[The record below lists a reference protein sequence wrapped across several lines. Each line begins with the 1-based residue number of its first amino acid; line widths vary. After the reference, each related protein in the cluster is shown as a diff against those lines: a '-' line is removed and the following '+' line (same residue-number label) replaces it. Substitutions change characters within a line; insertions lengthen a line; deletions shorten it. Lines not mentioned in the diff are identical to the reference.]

1 VLRKFICFSFL
12 PISALVLSPLRA
24 QAQTYTQSVI
34 YTACDTASCADYPY
48 SLVQAQDGD
57 FYGENQTGAYQSG
70 AIFKLTPGGSLSP
83 LYSFCAQQ
91 DGYGICSDGSF
102 PSSLVQSGSGNFYGI
117 SSSQFIEEN
126 SYNLFQGGVAFDITP
141 SGGFTSF
148 VVFCSQ
154 QFSNCTDGF
163 AAGYDPAPLALGA
176 QGTLYGVLANG
187 GGANDGGTIITFGS
201 LTPLYIFC
209 SQGGSGCTDGS
220 QPNSI
225 LQGSDGNLYGTT
237 SPGAYSQGNPV
248 DGTIFKFAA
257 GTLTVLQSFCYQSIT
272 PCPGGSGPNGIVEGS
287 DGNFYGT
294 TSTNGTT
301 TNPAGGTVFK
311 ITPSGAFTTLHTFC
325 PQGGPVCTDGDG
337 PLDLVL
343 AGDGNF
349 YGITTGGGTHA
360 SGTLFRITPTGTFST
375 IYNFC
380 SQGGSGCT
388 DGIGPN
394 SLTLGNDGSLY
405 GTTIYGGAV
414 GEGGGPGFGVVFKVA
429 ATPALPAPVQISLSR
444 LQITLG
450 SFATL
455 TWRSLNAFST
465 TMQQCYAFETNQGT
479 TTPLGALSG
488 TMSNGIYSGSI
499 IVTPPALGSYTFAVS
514 CGGVESSA
522 PMTLNVIPVGKYSST
537 TSLSA
542 LPNPATAGQA
552 VTLTAGVTGPGPAPT
567 GSVQFLYKTQL
578 LATKPLSAGVATFTA
593 STNGLPLGSYPIT
606 AVYSGDADYNG
617 SSSNS
622 NTVVLNAAPTRLLFS
637 AAPTL
642 VTPPAACVLTATVT
656 RNATGAVG
664 TPTGSVT
671 FYYQSLVLGTARLSP
686 EGVATITAS
695 SHGIPAGSYTLTATF
710 AGDNTD
716 SPSTATVTV
725 KVQ

>member
-1 VLRKFICFSFL
+1 
-12 PISALVLSPLRA
+12 
-24 QAQTYTQSVI
+24 
-34 YTACDTASCADYPY
+34 
-48 SLVQAQDGD
+48 
-57 FYGENQTGAYQSG
+57 
-70 AIFKLTPGGSLSP
+70 
-83 LYSFCAQQ
+83 
-91 DGYGICSDGSF
+91 
-102 PSSLVQSGSGNFYGI
+102 
-117 SSSQFIEEN
+117 
-126 SYNLFQGGVAFDITP
+126 
-141 SGGFTSF
+141 
-148 VVFCSQ
+148 
-154 QFSNCTDGF
+154 
-163 AAGYDPAPLALGA
+163 
-176 QGTLYGVLANG
+176 
-187 GGANDGGTIITFGS
+187 
-201 LTPLYIFC
+201 
-209 SQGGSGCTDGS
+209 
-220 QPNSI
+220 
-225 LQGSDGNLYGTT
+225 
-237 SPGAYSQGNPV
+237 
-248 DGTIFKFAA
+248 
-257 GTLTVLQSFCYQSIT
+257 
-272 PCPGGSGPNGIVEGS
+272 
-287 DGNFYGT
+287 
-294 TSTNGTT
+294 
-301 TNPAGGTVFK
+301 
-311 ITPSGAFTTLHTFC
+311 
-325 PQGGPVCTDGDG
+325 
-337 PLDLVL
+337 
-343 AGDGNF
+343 
-349 YGITTGGGTHA
+349 
-360 SGTLFRITPTGTFST
+360 
-375 IYNFC
+375 
-380 SQGGSGCT
+380 
-388 DGIGPN
+388 
-394 SLTLGNDGSLY
+394 
-405 GTTIYGGAV
+405 
-414 GEGGGPGFGVVFKVA
+414 
-429 ATPALPAPVQISLSR
+429 
-444 LQITLG
+444 
-450 SFATL
+450 
-455 TWRSLNAFST
+455 
-465 TMQQCYAFETNQGT
+465 MQQCYAFETNQGT